1 MKNTLINVLMFA
13 TGAAVGSVV
22 TWKLVQTK
30 YKKLADE
37 EIQSVKEV
45 YSKQSTTSEESEGVE
60 EIKSNEHP
68 IETPKIK
75 IADKPDIMEYAA
87 KLKKEGYMDYSNQAK
102 PEKKEEKFTRDMD
115 DLAYDEEPF
124 VIAPEHFDEYDDF
137 ETVSL
142 TYWADGFLTDEDDN
156 LIEDIDGTVGLDY
169 DEHFGEF
176 EDDSVFIRN
185 ERLKTDFE
193 ILAVEGNYKD
203 TIRSAKNMEG

>member
-13 TGAAVGSVV
+13 TGAAIGSVV
-22 TWKLVQTK
+22 TWKLVKTK
-30 YKKLADE
+30 YERLADE
-37 EIQSVKEV
+37 EIESVKEV
-45 YSKQSTTSEESEGVE
+45 YSRQSTIGVE
-60 EIKSNEHP
+60 PEEVESNEDP
-68 IETPKIK
+68 VETPKVK
-75 IADKPDIMEYAA
+75 IAEKPDIMEYAA
-87 KLKKEGYMDYSNQAK
+87 KLKEEGYMDYSNQAK
-102 PEKKEEKFTRDMD
+102 PEKKEEKLTRDMD

-137 ETVSL
+137 EAISL